1 MCPRG
6 YRGFESPS
14 LRFSYLLWQTHD
26 TLPYPVPTGVCNTL
40 HSAARAKWPIWPIVA
55 YSRIWSVLGCAIGVS
70 VGVSATGRS
79 PICLVPNSRPIG
91 SFAARQPKGGEGLFQ
106 SNAKHHGL
114 QFRVADSDWMT
125 VWDGRGDWA
134 YHSIGNRKIFQG
146 WPSAHLTPKARR
158 ELNRNCC
165 HRPIK
170 IYQHVYWQGST
181 KSHRQYLSAEASR
194 RRAPLFQWIPQRRA
208 GRESS
213 GIGSTRS
220 VVGFWDEVEILV
232 LAADFRVAILIL
244 QTKFSTADK
253 PPRNR
258 TSAERYV
265 VNCETQFISR
275 SKDDR

>member
-1 MCPRG
+1 MG
-6 YRGFESPS
+6 S
-14 LRFSYLLWQTHD
+14 
-26 TLPYPVPTGVCNTL
+26 
-40 HSAARAKWPIWPIVA
+40 
-55 YSRIWSVLGCAIGVS
+55 
-70 VGVSATGRS
+70 SATRQSKDGDGLLQS
-79 PICLVPNSRPIG
+79 LAEQYHPQCQAMNCG
-91 SFAARQPKGGEGLFQ
+91 SMIVR
-106 SNAKHHGL
+106 H
-114 QFRVADSDWMT
+114 
-125 VWDGRGDWA
+125 GRGDRA
-134 YHSIGNRKIFQG
+134 CLSSDNRKIFQN
-146 WPSAHLTPKARR
+146 WPSARLTPIARS
-158 ELNRNCC
+158 ELNHDSC
-165 HRPIK
+165 HRPITAH
-170 IYQHVYWQGST
+170 QQDYWRSLT
-181 KSHRQYLSAEASR
+181 TSHGQYLSAEASG